1 MSQKSIAWSYDI
13 CKLTINAMKILI
25 KKKKL
30 NWWTSILWIAVFF
43 PTDAPIDARTDAQK
57 SLSAAVGST
66 VTLQCA
72 VDSNPLAGYEWY
84 RSNQLVSNQRDY
96 SFTLSSLAL
105 LGSYT
110 CRATNSRGSIELRY
124 TLSQG
129 ILTIYHFNHQFCS

>member
-1 MSQKSIAWSYDI
+1 M
-13 CKLTINAMKILI
+13 L
-25 KKKKL
+25 
-30 NWWTSILWIAVFF
+30 FF

-57 SLSAAVGST
+57 SLSAAVGSS
-66 VTLQCA
+66 VDLVCA
-72 VDSNPLAGYEWY
+72 VDANPSASYEWY
-84 RSNQLVSNQRDY
+84 RSNQLVSNQRAY

-129 ILTIYHFNHQFCS
+129 ILTFIISIVSFVHK